1 MGARG
6 LMLICSFHFPLLR
19 FTAAGRKRE
28 RKRKNKNYFCP
39 EGLSPNSVTLPC
51 QPQDTFLLGWLCEIL
66 YFMAVFLMILFLKT
80 ISAAFCSRFLQ
91 SPLGRRRSD
100 PLLNGAVRWFQDE
113 LSDFTGSKSATPM
126 STTASD
132 VEREDGSS
140 KSAEV
145 QAAPGTRSI
154 SVGRLQTPSSSRWSF
169 FGELFFSNLHEPRWF
184 EPALFV
190 LLRRPA
196 WQRGQHR
203 RAGHHRVHARARH
216 GCDRLQA
223 LQVETLVQ
231 VVFFCVFFLACAG
244 RHFLSCR
251 PTQQQHADQRH
262 REHGVRPQHR
272 LPVRGAVVRGHR
284 NHRGRGRRGRF
295 AGWVPAGWAEAA
307 SEFCACDFFLFLLLL
322 VNKHLRWEDVQII
335 DVFKT
340 LSIFIYSELP

>member
-1 MGARG
+1 
-6 LMLICSFHFPLLR
+6 
-19 FTAAGRKRE
+19 
-28 RKRKNKNYFCP
+28 
-39 EGLSPNSVTLPC
+39 
-51 QPQDTFLLGWLCEIL
+51 
-66 YFMAVFLMILFLKT
+66 MILFLKT

-91 SPLGRRRSD
+91 SPLGQRRSD

-169 FGELFFSNLHEPRWF
+169 FGKLFFSNLHEPRWF
-184 EPALFV
+184 ETCLVCAASQACLTKRTAPTC
-190 LLRRPA
+190 RTSSSPRPSSTWMWSA
-196 WQRGQHR
+196 TSPPG
-203 RAGHHRVHARARH
+203 RAPGT
-216 GCDRLQA
+216 GC
-223 LQVETLVQ
+223 
-231 VVFFCVFFLACAG
+231 FFLWVFLACAG

-307 SEFCACDFFLFLLLL
+307 CEFFFFWIFLFWI
-322 VNKHLRWEDVQII
+322 VI
-335 DVFKT
+335 T
-340 LSIFIYSELP
+340 L

>member
-1 MGARG
+1 MCIHSIVTVDTRFA
-6 LMLICSFHFPLLR
+6 LMSELSAKPEWVHVGWCLFAVFTSLCCALLQPEER
-19 FTAAGRKRE
+19 EKE

-39 EGLSPNSVTLPC
+39 EDLSPNAVTLPC

-80 ISAAFCSRFLQ
+80 ISAAFCSRSLQ
-91 SPLGRRRSD
+91 SPLGQRRSD
-100 PLLNGAVRWFQDE
+100 PLLNGAVHWFQDE

-154 SVGRLQTPSSSRWSF
+154 SVGRLQAATEAFSKNF
-169 FGELFFSNLHEPRWF
+169 FPICMS
-184 EPALFV
+184 LFV

-231 VVFFCVFFLACAG
+231 VVFFVGFFSMRWTSLPVLSPDPAAARRPKASRTWRSTATQTPCS
-244 RHFLSCR
+244 RSCR
-251 PTQQQHADQRH
+251 PRAPESSGTWTK
-262 REHGVRPQHR
+262 GPICWVSPSR
-272 LPVRGAVVRGHR
+272 LSRSC
-284 NHRGRGRRGRF
+284 F
-295 AGWVPAGWAEAA
+295 WILCLW
-307 SEFCACDFFLFLLLL
+307 FFFYYY
-322 VNKHLRWEDVQII
+322 
-335 DVFKT
+335 
-340 LSIFIYSELP
+340 YS